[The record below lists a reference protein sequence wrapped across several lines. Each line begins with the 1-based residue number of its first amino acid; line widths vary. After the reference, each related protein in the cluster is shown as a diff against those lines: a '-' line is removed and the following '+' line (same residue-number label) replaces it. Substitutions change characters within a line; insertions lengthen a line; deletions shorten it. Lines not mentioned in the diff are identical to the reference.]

1 MAEKSAD
8 NLLDAIEKSKKKSL
22 ANLIYGLGIRY
33 VGVHSSEVITRYYPT
48 LDEFREAGLEELIE
62 INEIGP
68 KIAESI
74 ILFFKEKENLAII
87 ERLRRAG
94 LNFGQEEEKRR
105 GKKGVQILA
114 GKQFVL
120 TGTLKDF
127 TRIQAKEIISELGG
141 RVTGSVS
148 KKTDYVVAG
157 EDPGSKYQKA
167 QKIGVSIISEEE
179 FKKIINKNS

>member
-1 MAEKSAD
+1 M
-8 NLLDAIEKSKKKSL
+8 
-22 ANLIYGLGIRY
+22 
-33 VGVHSSEVITRYYPT
+33 GVHTAEVITRYYPT
-48 LDEFREAGLEELIE
+48 LDKLKKARLEELIE

-68 KIAESI
+68 KIAENI
-74 ILFFKEKENLAII
+74 ILFFKEKENLDIV
-87 ERLRRAG
+87 ERLRSAG
-94 LNFGQEEEKRR
+94 LNFGQEEGKMSEEKE
-105 GKKGVQILA
+105 VQILA

-127 TRIQAKEIISELGG
+127 TRAQTKEIINKLGG

-167 QKIGVSIISEEE
+167 QELGVPIINGEE
-179 FKKIINKNS
+179 FKKIIKKIVS